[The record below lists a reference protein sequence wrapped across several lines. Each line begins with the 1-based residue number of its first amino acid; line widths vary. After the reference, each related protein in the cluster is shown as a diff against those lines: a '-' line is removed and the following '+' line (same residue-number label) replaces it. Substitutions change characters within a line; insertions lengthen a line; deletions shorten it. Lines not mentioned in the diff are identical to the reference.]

1 MHMSS
6 LHKTTHNTTKMIEDD
21 TNTSFSTEDSVDEV
35 VKTTQ
40 VKKRKKPQKSTLKKV
55 SKDTFK
61 TRANTSQK
69 TVITELNKNNKKS
82 KDKQTGSIV
91 KDTKRV
97 GRNTKKIIGSKQT
110 TNSPPITVFTKTIL
124 EALYDLNKSQKWVTN

>member
-1 MHMSS
+1 MLSQ
-6 LHKTTHNTTKMIEDD
+6 HKTTHNTTKMIEDD

-40 VKKRKKPQKSTLKKV
+40 VKKRKRPQKSTLKKV

-61 TRANTSQK
+61 TRANTSPK
-69 TVITELNKNNKKS
+69 TVITELSKNNKKP
-82 KDKQTGSIV
+82 
-91 KDTKRV
+91 KDTKDTKDTKGV
-97 GRNTKKIIGSKQT
+97 GKNQKRKNIGSKQKST
-110 TNSPPITVFTKTIL
+110 PITVFTKTIL